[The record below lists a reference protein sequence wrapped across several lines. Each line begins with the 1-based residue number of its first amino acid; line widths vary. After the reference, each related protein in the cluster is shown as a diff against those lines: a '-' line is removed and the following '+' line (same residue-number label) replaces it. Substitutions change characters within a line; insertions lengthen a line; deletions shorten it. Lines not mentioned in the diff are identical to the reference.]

1 LLDQLDAT
9 IMIYWWTNNSTCFG
23 HHCAHLQ
30 ECKAVH
36 YCIWFSTLIKVLAGV
51 LGRREAGRVHCVKA
65 VFRLSSVQP
74 CTPEDGHSGA
84 RNMLSYWFINH
95 NCCIKLV

>member
-23 HHCAHLQ
+23 HHYAHLQ

-36 YCIWFSTLIKVLAGV
+36 YSIWFTTLHS
-51 LGRREAGRVHCVKA
+51 RRWAQWCPKHVE
-65 VFRLSSVQP
+65 LLLYQ
-74 CTPEDGHSGA
+74 
-84 RNMLSYWFINH
+84 
-95 NCCIKLV
+95 

>member
-9 IMIYWWTNNSTCFG
+9 IMIYWWTNNWTGFG

-36 YCIWFSTLIKVLAGV
+36 YCIWFLARKVLAGF
-51 LGRREAGRVHCVKA
+51 LGHREAGRVHCVEA
-65 VFRLSSVQP
+65 VFSTKNGCL
-74 CTPEDGHSGA
+74 
-84 RNMLSYWFINH
+84 
-95 NCCIKLV
+95 

>member
-30 ECKAVH
+30 ECKSVTLLH
-36 YCIWFSTLIKVLAGV
+36 MVCST
-51 LGRREAGRVHCVKA
+51 
-65 VFRLSSVQP
+65 
-74 CTPEDGHSGA
+74 
-84 RNMLSYWFINH
+84 
-95 NCCIKLV
+95 